1 MLLWSILYKH
11 STYVIIA
18 FLKTIV
24 REASKAAN
32 IWNNPPL
39 MKDLTPIETK
49 KFYDTVGYNMLAI
62 CHILWPFVCLQA
74 FLLCPQLKS
83 ARHLLTTRLSRS
95 LINRRQ
101 FLRRSRKIP
110 MRLSPRPVSSD
121 TLSKSWK
128 YVLASTCMYIK
139 VTILVMTILL
149 ALQLKRPLMDMKLL
163 PLMDMK
169 LLPLMDMKLLH
180 HLSLLGTITKYECN
194 WINICTGTLV
204 YIYSEPVR
212 ILKEATFIAKG
223 IFLKMN
229 TEGKRI
235 NVRVPFL

>member
-1 MLLWSILYKH
+1 
-11 STYVIIA
+11 
-18 FLKTIV
+18 
-24 REASKAAN
+24 
-32 IWNNPPL
+32 
-39 MKDLTPIETK
+39 
-49 KFYDTVGYNMLAI
+49 MLAI

-139 VTILVMTILL
+139 VTILVMTIML

-163 PLMDMK
+163 
-169 LLPLMDMKLLH
+169 H
-180 HLSLLGTITKYECN
+180 HLSLLGMITKYECN
-194 WINICTGTLV
+194 WINICTGTLM

-212 ILKEATFIAKG
+212 VLKEETFIAKG